1 MKAKVFFSI
10 LALAVFVVGGG
21 ASSSLA
27 DEPRGGP
34 RPEVASEDLFIAP
47 AQDTLNR
54 NASNPAVDV
63 WKVKCKGKTEI
74 CAAVHSSTSGFDDN
88 TFHVTAL
95 CVKPVKD
102 SEKGEME
109 FLDESTDADNLN
121 DDDACV
127 SNCTEAIVTVN
138 CELNDFCDNSYHV
151 HLECVGKGFAKNF
164 PQQTLDQ
171 D

>member
-1 MKAKVFFSI
+1 MKAKTLLST
-10 LALAVFVVGGG
+10 LSLAVFVTAGGVTL
-21 ASSSLA
+21 SLA

-34 RPEVASEDLFIAP
+34 RPEVASEDLFIP
-47 AQDTLNR
+47 STNDDLDNSS
-54 NASNPAVDV
+54 SNPAVDI

-74 CAAVHSSTSGFDDN
+74 CAAVHSLTGGFDDN
-88 TFHVTAL
+88 TFHITAL

-109 FLDESTDADNLN
+109 FLNESTDADNFN

-138 CELNDFCDNSYHV
+138 CELNAFCDNFYHV

-164 PQQTLDQ
+164 PQQIQDQ